1 MRAGAKDGE
10 PGTCMPGGSDH
21 GEMAERAADF
31 PQPLHGACEGGRARF
46 VPART
51 PARGDASAG
60 PVASSKP
67 PGSTDLRPGNE
78 YYAPI
83 GA

>member
-1 MRAGAKDGE
+1 MRAGARGRRAGDSHA
-10 PGTCMPGGSDH
+10 GGSDH

-31 PQPLHGACEGGRARF
+31 PQPSHGACEGGRAGF

-67 PGSTDLRPGNE
+67 PGSTDSRPGNE